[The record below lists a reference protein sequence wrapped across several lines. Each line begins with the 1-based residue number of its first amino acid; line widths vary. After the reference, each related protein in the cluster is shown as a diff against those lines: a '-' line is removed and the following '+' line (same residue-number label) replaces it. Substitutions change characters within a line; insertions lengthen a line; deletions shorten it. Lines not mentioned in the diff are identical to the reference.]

1 MTEDEFRE
9 LLDRHGGDLERWP
22 RATLREARRLLAQS
36 VTAQAMLDEMVAIEL
51 ALAETDGDEVPP
63 DGLADRIFE
72 RAFGARTASSDALS
86 PDAAPVPGTIRP
98 V

>member
-1 MTEDEFRE
+1 MTEDQFRE

-36 VTAQAMLDEMVAIEL
+36 VAAQAMLDELVAVEL
-51 ALAETDGDEVPP
+51 ALTETDGDAAPP
-63 DGLADRIFE
+63 ADLADRIFE
-72 RAFGARTASSDALS
+72 RAFGVRTASSDALT
-86 PDAAPVPGTIRP
+86 PDAAPVPGTSRP